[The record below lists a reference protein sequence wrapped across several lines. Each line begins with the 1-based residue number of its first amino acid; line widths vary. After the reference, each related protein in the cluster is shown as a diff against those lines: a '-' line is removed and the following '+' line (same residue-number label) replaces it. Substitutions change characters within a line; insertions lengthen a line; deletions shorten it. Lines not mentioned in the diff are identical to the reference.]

1 MTKRSQLQK
10 QTNKINT
17 ENNLHDNLA
26 AKKREKKS
34 SKNYLALQMG
44 KEENK
49 QKISL
54 RASISQ
60 LGIRDIFYL

>member
-26 AKKREKKS
+26 AKKREKKAV
-34 SKNYLALQMG
+34 KT
-44 KEENK
+44 
-49 QKISL
+49 I
-54 RASISQ
+54 
-60 LGIRDIFYL
+60 